1 MKAAVVPAVS
11 SSWQIKDVPQPQPG
25 PNQVLVKMHASGI
38 CYTDVHLTLG
48 HFPGPFPRILG
59 HEPVGEIVAVA
70 PDVTTRKVG
79 DRVGTAWIQSTC
91 GRCEWCQRGRRMFC
105 PYMKGTGIEAQGGH
119 AEYML
124 MNADVTYLIPDK
136 VSYEQAAPIFC
147 AGYTVYGG
155 LRWAD
160 PQPHERV
167 AVLGIGGLG
176 HLAVQ
181 YAKAAGFHTIA
192 VSHSPDKDK
201 LIRDLG
207 ADEIVRDGKSLAAAG
222 GADVILSTSNSTKSM
237 VDGLPRQDDRHR
249 ERDDEPVQPGLHD
262 HQAVDEADRGADRE
276 QRDDADEWAELGAE
290 AEIGDGRI
298 SHAPT
303 IGARPKV
310 DSSDRSIPP
319 ISRIRL
325 SPTTTTPSAEI
336 CCPTP
341 VRLDVVRNA
350 GLTSEPTTTST
361 TSTGS
366 RAGPRD
372 ETDRGPAATS
382 PFEWRGAPGG
392 WCEVGSRTSSS

>member
-1 MKAAVVPAVS
+1 MQAAVVPAVN
-11 SSWQIKDVPQPQPG
+11 SSWQVKEVPQPQPG

-38 CYTDVHLTLG
+38 CYTDVHQTLG
-48 HFPGPFPRILG
+48 HLPGPFPRILG

-105 PYMKGTGIEAQGGH
+105 PYLKGTGGEAPGGH

-124 MNADVTYLIPDK
+124 MNADVAYLIPDK

-181 YAKAAGFHTIA
+181 YAKAAGFETIA

-201 LIRDLG
+201 MIRDLG
-207 ADEIVRDGKSLAAAG
+207 ADEVVRDGKALAAAG
-222 GADVILSTSNSTKSM
+222 GADVILSTYTM
-237 VDGLPRQDDRHR
+237 
-249 ERDDEPVQPGLHD
+249 
-262 HQAVDEADRGADRE
+262 GAD
-276 QRDDADEWAELGAE
+276 AE
-290 AEIGDGRI
+290 
-298 SHAPT
+298 
-303 IGARPKV
+303 
-310 DSSDRSIPP
+310 P
-319 ISRIRL
+319 ISVSLIDLISKRIRIIGSQQNGPEYL
-325 SPTTTTPSAEI
+325 YEALDFVAQGKVKTIVETYPLAQAPKAYARVAEGKARFRA
-336 CCPTP
+336 
-341 VRLDVVRNA
+341 V
-350 GLTSEPTTTST
+350 LTM
-361 TSTGS
+361 
-366 RAGPRD
+366 
-372 ETDRGPAATS
+372 
-382 PFEWRGAPGG
+382 
-392 WCEVGSRTSSS
+392 

>member
-1 MKAAVVPAVS
+1 MGGIRARRTNEKNMHESPGAFLLSRTKRTVVLSGPASKIMHRLQTRSHRNRGGESVMKAAVVPAVS

-48 HFPGPFPRILG
+48 HFPGAFPRILG

-70 PDVTTRKVG
+70 PDVTMRNVG

-105 PYMKGTGIEAQGGH
+105 PYMKGTGIDVQGGH

-124 MNADVTYLIPDK
+124 MNADATYLIPDN

-155 LRWAD
+155 LRWAN

-181 YAKAAGFHTIA
+181 YAKAAGFDTIA
-192 VSHSPDKDK
+192 ISHSPDKDK
-201 LIRDLG
+201 MIRDLG
-207 ADEIVRDGKSLAAAG
+207 ANEIVRDGNSLAAAG

-237 VDGLPRQDDRHR
+237 VDSIKGLRPDGRL
-249 ERDDEPVQPGLHD
+249 V
-262 HQAVDEADRGADRE
+262 AMGAD
-276 QRDDADEWAELGAE
+276 AEPLSISLIDLIMKRIHVIGSQQNGPEYLYEALDFVAQGKVKTIVETYPLAE
-290 AEIGDGRI
+290 AAKAYERVAEGK
-298 SHAPT
+298 
-303 IGARPKV
+303 ARFRAV
-310 DSSDRSIPP
+310 
-319 ISRIRL
+319 
-325 SPTTTTPSAEI
+325 
-336 CCPTP
+336 
-341 VRLDVVRNA
+341 
-350 GLTSEPTTTST
+350 LTM
-361 TSTGS
+361 
-366 RAGPRD
+366 
-372 ETDRGPAATS
+372 
-382 PFEWRGAPGG
+382 
-392 WCEVGSRTSSS
+392 